1 MLDLG
6 CWSEDARREAV
17 RHTTGDVKRDC
28 RDLVMISSLFFG
40 WRHRIDGWRVDRLRF
55 RGRNCGRWRPFDRFD
70 ADNFGIWRVFGALD
84 GDGLGLVLILGDAV
98 GAAAAELLGGA
109 QDGAVQA
116 GFVAL
121 EAGQDAFRAAVGV
134 ALGDEGETAHWV
146 EGAIPA
152 IVIFDQA
159 FVFVLVEGGFHALN
173 PQPAPGGHGD
183 LGDEDFLGGGGGLV
197 FGVEP
202 VEQGVELGGIFA
214 GQDEGFGVQAVFE
227 AVETNGGAAFGRG
240 RARAVLR
247 VETISFDL
255 SVSRHN
261 TPLVLRFVGVWNTF
275 RFYSNAG
282 WRRVDRIQSP

>member
-1 MLDLG
+1 MLDVG
-6 CWSEDARREAV
+6 CWL
-17 RHTTGDVKRDC
+17 
-28 RDLVMISSLFFG
+28 LVG
-40 WRHRIDGWRVDRLRF
+40 
-55 RGRNCGRWRPFDRFD
+55 CGSPLDRFY
-70 ADNFGIWRVFGALD
+70 ADNFGAGPGR
-84 GDGLGLVLILGDAV
+84 LGLVLILTLGLVSLGVAA

-134 ALGDEGETAHWV
+134 ALGDEGEAAHWV

-159 FVFVLVEGGFHALN
+159 FVFVLVERGFHALN
-173 PQPAPGGHGD
+173 PQSTPGGHGD
-183 LGDEDFLGGGGGLV
+183 LGDEEFLGGGGGLV

-227 AVETNGGAAFGRG
+227 AVQTNGGAAFGRG

-247 VETISFDL
+247 VETVRFDL
-255 SVSRHN
+255 SVGGHK
-261 TPLVLRFVGVWNTF
+261 TPLVERLVCEFLSVL
-275 RFYSNAG
+275 
-282 WRRVDRIQSP
+282 